1 MGAFS
6 IKKKLYG
13 DSKNIPSI
21 AEQIR
26 KEFVADGYEVRIDE
40 PTTDK
45 KSISLRVDYLKLRL
59 VFALL

>member
-40 PTTDK
+40 PTTG
-45 KSISLRVDYLKLRL
+45 
-59 VFALL
+59 

>member
-26 KEFVADGYEVRIDE
+26 KEFVTDGCEVRIDE
-40 PTTDK
+40 PTLDK
-45 KSISLRVDYLKLRL
+45 KSISLRVDYLKLPS
-59 VFALL
+59 VFARP

>member
-21 AEQIR
+21 AEQTLYQKR
-26 KEFVADGYEVRIDE
+26 
-40 PTTDK
+40 
-45 KSISLRVDYLKLRL
+45 
-59 VFALL
+59 

>member
-21 AEQIR
+21 AERTLYQKR
-26 KEFVADGYEVRIDE
+26 
-40 PTTDK
+40 
-45 KSISLRVDYLKLRL
+45 
-59 VFALL
+59 